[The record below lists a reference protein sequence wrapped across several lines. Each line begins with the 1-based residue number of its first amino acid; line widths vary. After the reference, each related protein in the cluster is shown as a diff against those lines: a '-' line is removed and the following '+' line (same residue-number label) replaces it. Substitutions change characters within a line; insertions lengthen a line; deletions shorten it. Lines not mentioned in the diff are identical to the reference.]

1 MTSKKNAAQVAAQA
15 EPCPKNMR
23 EPEKSTSVEWEV
35 LDKAPLAGTLNEM
48 VEMMVRQVET
58 PNGAPLFLFMP
69 MVNAVLAKQRRL
81 NELRE
86 QQAGAIARNGGAV

>member
-1 MTSKKNAAQVAAQA
+1 MKTLPHTEMQA
-15 EPCPKNMR
+15 TTCQKSLQM
-23 EPEKSTSVEWEV
+23 PETINSAEWEV
-35 LDKAPLAGTLNEM
+35 VEKPPLAGTLNEM

-69 MVNAVLAKQRRL
+69 LVNAVLAKQRRL

-86 QQAGAIARNGGAV
+86 QQTRIAVQKGGVA

>member
-1 MTSKKNAAQVAAQA
+1 MTKQHNAARVAVQA
-15 EPCPKNMR
+15 ELCQKGLQM
-23 EPEKSTSVEWEV
+23 PESSRSVEWEV
-35 LDKAPLAGTLNEM
+35 VEKPPLAGTLNEM

-69 MVNAVLAKQRRL
+69 LVNAVLAKQRRL

-86 QQAGAIARNGGAV
+86 QQTRLAAQKGGAA

>member
-1 MTSKKNAAQVAAQA
+1 MTKPNNAARVAVQA
-15 EPCPKNMR
+15 EPCPKSLHM
-23 EPEKSTSVEWEV
+23 PETSHPAEWEV
-35 LDKAPLAGTLNEM
+35 VEKPPLAGTLNEM

-69 MVNAVLAKQRRL
+69 LVNAVLAKQRRL

-86 QQAGAIARNGGAV
+86 QQARIAAREGGAA